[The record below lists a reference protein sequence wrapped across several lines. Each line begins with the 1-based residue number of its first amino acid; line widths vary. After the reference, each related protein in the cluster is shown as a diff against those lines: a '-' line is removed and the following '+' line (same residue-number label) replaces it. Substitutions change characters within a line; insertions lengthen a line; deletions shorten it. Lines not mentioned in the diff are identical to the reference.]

1 MTNGKSLKRALF
13 SSAFSLIICVAMLI
27 GTTFAWFTD
36 TASTAVNKIQA
47 GNLKV
52 DIVDKNG
59 NSLNGKSLSFRD
71 VNNKTDILWEPGAKF
86 NLDSFKIVNKGNL
99 ALKYKVIISGI
110 NGSAKLLE
118 AIDFT
123 VKIGDAAEAALA
135 DWEGVLLPDD
145 AAAIDTM
152 PVKET
157 KLITISGKMR
167 EDAGN
172 EYQGLSIGGIGIT
185 VLATQYTYENDS
197 IGNTYDR
204 EAAYKGTQEFTSG
217 THTLGNGG
225 IGLQSDDI
233 AVKAIGADTKLTIT
247 GGYYDGG
254 EGGNNICVAAANGA
268 EVVIKDGTF
277 TVGGDA
283 TGLGN
288 SVIYSVGGNITIEG
302 GFFYTEHSYRGKY
315 YVLNQQNSNPG
326 TLTVKGGTFVNYN
339 PANGD
344 DYLGGNFVADGYTVI
359 TETKANGD
367 VWYTVVAE
375 KKFSTV
381 EEAFSDVDFGYGTT
395 SSEPV
400 SIDGKGVTV
409 IEKWADA
416 WVNSDTTI
424 KGVTFK
430 NGAVFSTKDDN
441 VTVTL
446 ENCTFYACD
455 QSKLT
460 YNGNN
465 SLTNSGAGMCL
476 NLEKSANTGVKFI
489 VKNCTFIGE
498 NDKTL
503 SAEVPIQEEDGIRD
517 GMKKRGHAIALDAIC
532 GGGTGTLDSMLID
545 GCVID
550 GVRGNAIQ
558 LYGKTGDITIKNT
571 KINSWAVNNTGIGYA
586 VRGDFDAN
594 GSRTLSLSNVY
605 FGLDEIS
612 GNTEFGHVKV
622 GAFSGNTDGTRKA
635 GTY

>member
-1 MTNGKSLKRALF
+1 MTNGKSLKRALL

-52 DIVDKNG
+52 DIVDQNG

-135 DWEGVLLPDD
+135 DWEGVLLPDG
-145 AAAIDTM
+145 AAAADTM

-315 YVLNQQNSNPG
+315 YVLNQQNTNPG
-326 TLTVKGGTFVNYN
+326 TITVKGGTFVNYN

-344 DYLGGNFVADGYTVI
+344 DNLGGNFVADGYTVI

-381 EEAFSDVDFGYGTT
+381 EEAFSGVDFGYGTT

-409 IEKWADA
+409 IEKWTDA
-416 WVNSDTTI
+416 WVSSDTTI

-430 NGAVFSTKDDN
+430 NGAVFSTKADN

-446 ENCTFYACD
+446 ENCTFYSCD

-503 SAEVPIQEEDGIRD
+503 SAEGPRYKGDGTQD

>member
-1 MTNGKSLKRALF
+1 MTNGKSLKRALL
-13 SSAFSLIICVAMLI
+13 SSVFSLIICVAMLI

-52 DIVDKNG
+52 DIVDQNG

-123 VKIGDAAEAALA
+123 VKIGNAAEAALA
-135 DWEGVLLPDD
+135 DWEGVLLPDG
-145 AAAIDTM
+145 AAATDTM

-225 IGLQSDDI
+225 IALDPNGV
-233 AVKAIGADTKLTIT
+233 AVSVSGEGTNLTIT

-254 EGGNNICVAAANGA
+254 EGGDNRCIQVNKGA
-268 EVVIKDGTF
+268 TVTIKDGTF

-288 SVIYSVGGNITIEG
+288 SVVLCNGGTVVIEG
-302 GFFYTEHSYRGKY
+302 GFFYTDYAYRNFY
-315 YVLNQQNSNPG
+315 YVLNQQNNNPG
-326 TLTVKGGTFVNYN
+326 TITVKGGTFVNYN

-344 DYLGGNFVADGYTVI
+344 DNLGGNFVADGYTVI
-359 TETKANGD
+359 SETKANGD

-381 EEAFSDVDFGYGTT
+381 EEAFSDIDFGYGTT
-395 SSEPV
+395 STEPV

-409 IEKWADA
+409 IEKWTDA

-430 NGAVFSTKDDN
+430 NGAVFSTKTDN

-476 NLEKSANTGVKFI
+476 NLEKSAKTGVKFI

-498 NDKTL
+498 NNKSL
-503 SAEVPIQEEDGIRD
+503 SAEGPRYNGDGTQN
-517 GMKKRGHAIALDAIC
+517 GTKKRGHAIALDAIC

-586 VRGDFDAN
+586 VRGNFDAN

>member
-1 MTNGKSLKRALF
+1 MTNGKSLKRALL

-52 DIVDKNG
+52 DIVDQNG

-135 DWEGVLLPDD
+135 DWEGVLLPDG
-145 AAAIDTM
+145 AAAADTM

-359 TETKANGD
+359 SKTKANGD

-381 EEAFSDVDFGYGTT
+381 EEAFSGVDFGYGTT

-409 IEKWADA
+409 IEKWTDA
-416 WVNSDTTI
+416 WVSSDTTI

-503 SAEVPIQEEDGIRD
+503 SAEGPRYKGDGTQD

-532 GGGTGTLDSMLID
+532 GGGTGMLDSMLID

-586 VRGDFDAN
+586 ARGSFGTT
-594 GSRTLSLSNVY
+594 GSRTLTLSDVY